1 MLHEVTTAI
10 FFNAFWDIV
19 LSCARSGFIRKKE
32 KEKKTYFIEGCSED
46 SCRSDLS
53 PQLITNT
60 KFY

>member
-32 KEKKTYFIEGCSED
+32 KEKKNI
-46 SCRSDLS
+46 LS
-53 PQLITNT
+53 KVVQKTAVGVT
-60 KFY
+60 

>member
-32 KEKKTYFIEGCSED
+32 KEKKKHI
-46 SCRSDLS
+46 LS
-53 PQLITNT
+53 KVVQKTAVGVT
-60 KFY
+60 

>member
-1 MLHEVTTAI
+1 MKLLLQY

-32 KEKKTYFIEGCSED
+32 KEKKKVEGCSED
-46 SCRSDLS
+46 GCRSDLS